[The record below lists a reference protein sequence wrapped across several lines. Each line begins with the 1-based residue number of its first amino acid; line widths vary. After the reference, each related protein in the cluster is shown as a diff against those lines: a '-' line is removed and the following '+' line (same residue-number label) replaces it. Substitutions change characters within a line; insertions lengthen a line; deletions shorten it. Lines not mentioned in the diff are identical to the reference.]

1 MPCMLNTALSHGLVV
16 SISLRRSY
24 TRIAPLSK
32 LAYLHLQNPIMLRS
46 APSVLPVGPSH
57 AATPLPTAGGRPP
70 SHPSHTAF
78 GTSGGPSGGV
88 EGVESRA
95 RRARSGEGR
104 ACRPRPRA
112 PSPAR
117 PGRPDRPGSAVPV
130 AASRLPGAHARD
142 PPSRR
147 AWPLR
152 SPSVKARHA
161 PSPQIPP
168 LRSGIGGDAGGVPPP
183 ARTGL

>member
-1 MPCMLNTALSHGLVV
+1 M
-16 SISLRRSY
+16 
-24 TRIAPLSK
+24 TRISRSKGLIPQLRPTRPHRFSRWGLPMPRPPCRPRAGPAIPPLP
-32 LAYLHLQNPIMLRS
+32 HRLRDFR
-46 APSVLPVGPSH
+46 GPSD
-57 AATPLPTAGGRPP
+57 
-70 SHPSHTAF
+70 
-78 GTSGGPSGGV
+78 GV

-117 PGRPDRPGSAVPV
+117 PGRPDRLGSAVPV
-130 AASRLPGAHARD
+130 AASRLPGAHARG

>member
-1 MPCMLNTALSHGLVV
+1 MARWCRYRSGGVIRELRHYLSWLTCICRIPSCCDRPHRFSRWGLPMPRPPCRPRAGA
-16 SISLRRSY
+16 R
-24 TRIAPLSK
+24 
-32 LAYLHLQNPIMLRS
+32 
-46 APSVLPVGPSH
+46 
-57 AATPLPTAGGRPP
+57 LPTPPTPPAGLSP
-70 SHPSHTAF
+70 
-78 GTSGGPSGGV
+78 GPSGGM

-117 PGRPDRPGSAVPV
+117 PGRPDRLGSSTPV
-130 AASRLPGAHARD
+130 AASRLPGAHARG